1 MPWPT
6 DPARA
11 APRRAA
17 RPAAAGCALLA
28 AALLGAG
35 CMTPPAQ
42 QPQAPAPPPPPEVSV
57 VPAPVPAPSPPPA
70 VPPPA
75 TDPADA
81 AARRLLA
88 FHERLRTMGT
98 PELAREYLRL
108 SEAAGPP
115 ESLELALLLAQRRA
129 NGDLARAVTLLEPLL
144 RDDAAGPWA
153 APPRLLHARLTEQRR
168 LEEQLERQGQ
178 QLRDQQRRIEQLAS
192 QLEALRA
199 IERSLTTRPPAP
211 AVPGAAAPRPAP

>member
-11 APRRAA
+11 ALRRAA
-17 RPAAAGCALLA
+17 RPAARCSAALA
-28 AALLGAG
+28 AALLAAG
-35 CMTPPAQ
+35 CTTPPPPAS
-42 QPQAPAPPPPPEVSV
+42 APAPSPPEVSV
-57 VPAPVPAPSPPPA
+57 VPVYVPAPPPPVA
-70 VPPPA
+70 LPPA
-75 TDPADA
+75 PDPADA

-153 APPRLLHARLTEQRR
+153 APARLLHARLAEQRR
-168 LEEQLERQGQ
+168 LEEQVERQGQ